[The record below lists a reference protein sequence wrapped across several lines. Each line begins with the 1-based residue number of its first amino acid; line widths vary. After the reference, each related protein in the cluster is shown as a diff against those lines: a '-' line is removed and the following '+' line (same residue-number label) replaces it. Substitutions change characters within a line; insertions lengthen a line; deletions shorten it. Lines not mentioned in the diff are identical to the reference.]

1 MTQSTRELLDACVH
15 CGFCL
20 PACPTYGLWGEEM
33 DSPRGRIHLMNLVEL
48 GEAPMDGSVATHL
61 DRCLGCLACVP
72 ACPSGVRYDLLIE
85 RARADRRRRAPRSLR
100 SRLVDAAVFA
110 VVPRP
115 RLLRALSWPLAAG
128 LRPSALTPRVSAG
141 DLRAA
146 PPVFTPAAGGQ
157 ARMRVALLSGCAQRV
172 YFGRVNQAAVAA
184 LAAAGCDVSVPS
196 GQGCCG
202 ALHLHGG
209 RDRDATQRAARTI
222 EALSGYDR
230 VVVTA
235 AGCGSAM
242 KSYGELLDTSEAQDF
257 AGRVRDVSEVL
268 VELGAGQPCLA
279 PTSQRPLRV
288 VYQDA
293 CHLLHGQGVREQPR
307 ALLRS
312 IPGLELLEIP
322 DPGMCC
328 GSAGTYNLMQ
338 PKAAR
343 QLGDRKA
350 QTIIETSPDVVA
362 TANPGCALQLAASL
376 RRLGRDDVRIVHPV
390 QLLAAAA
397 VSAPA

>member
-1 MTQSTRELLDACVH
+1 MTQTTRELLDACVH

-20 PACPTYGLWGEEM
+20 PACPTYALWGEEM
-33 DSPRGRIHLMNLVEL
+33 DSPRGRIHLMNLVES
-48 GEAPMDGSVATHL
+48 GQAAMDGSVATHL

-85 RARADRRRRAPRSLR
+85 RARGERRREAPLGLRARA
-100 SRLVDAAVFA
+100 VDAAVFA

-115 RLLRALSWPLAAG
+115 RLLRALSWPLALG
-128 LRPSALTPRVSAG
+128 VRPSALAPRVSAA
-141 DLRAA
+141 DLRAS
-146 PPVFTPAAGGQ
+146 PPPFTAASAGA

-172 YFGRVNQAAVAA
+172 FFGRVNAAAVAA
-184 LAAAGCDVSVPS
+184 LSAAGCDVSVPA

-202 ALHLHGG
+202 ALDLHAG
-209 RDRDATQRAARTI
+209 RDREARRRAAQTAK
-222 EALSGYDR
+222 ALAGYDR

-242 KSYGELLDTSEAQDF
+242 KGYGELLGTADAEAF
-257 AGRVRDVSEVL
+257 AGRVCDVTEL
-268 VELGAGQPCLA
+268 LAELGGVPA
-279 PTSQRPLRV
+279 PPPAARPLRV

-293 CHLLHGQGVREQPR
+293 CHLRHGQGVVGQPR
-307 ALLRS
+307 TLLRS
-312 IPGLELLEIP
+312 VPGVELVEIA

-338 PKAAR
+338 PAAAR
-343 QLGDRKA
+343 RLGERKA
-350 QTIIETSPDVVA
+350 RAILDAEPDVVA

-376 RRLGRDDVRIVHPV
+376 RRLGRGDLRIVHPV
-390 QLLAAAA
+390 ELL
-397 VSAPA
+397 VSEPA

>member
-1 MTQSTRELLDACVH
+1 VTATTRELLDACVH

-20 PACPTYGLWGEEM
+20 PACPTYALWGEEM
-33 DSPRGRIHLMNLVEL
+33 DSPRGRIHLMNLVES
-48 GEAPMDGSVATHL
+48 GQAAMDSSVATHL

-85 RARADRRRRAPRSLR
+85 RARAERRREAPRGLR
-100 SRLVDAAVFA
+100 GRVVDAAVFA

-115 RLLRALSWPLAAG
+115 RLLRALSWPLALG
-128 LRPSALTPRVSAG
+128 LRPSSLAPRVSAA
-141 DLRAA
+141 DLRTA
-146 PPVFTPAAGGQ
+146 PPAFTAASGGQ
-157 ARMRVALLSGCAQRV
+157 PRMRVALLSGCAQRV
-172 YFGRVNQAAVAA
+172 FFGRVNAAAAAA
-184 LAAAGCDVSVPS
+184 LAAAGCDVAVPP

-209 RDRDATQRAARTI
+209 REREAKRWAAATV

-242 KSYGELLDTSEAQDF
+242 KGYGELLGTAEAEDF
-257 AGRVRDVSEVL
+257 AGRVRDVT
-268 VELGAGQPCLA
+268 ELLADLA
-279 PTSQRPLRV
+279 PEPPARAAGRPLRV

-293 CHLLHGQGVREQPR
+293 CHLRHGQGVSDQPR

-312 IPGLELLEIP
+312 VPGIELVEIA

-343 QLGDRKA
+343 ELGERKA
-350 QTIIETSPDVVA
+350 RAILDAAPDVVA
-362 TANPGCALQLAASL
+362 TANPGCAMQLAASL
-376 RRLGRDDVRIVHPV
+376 RRLGHGGLRIVHPV
-390 QLLAAAA
+390 ELL
-397 VSAPA
+397 VSEPG